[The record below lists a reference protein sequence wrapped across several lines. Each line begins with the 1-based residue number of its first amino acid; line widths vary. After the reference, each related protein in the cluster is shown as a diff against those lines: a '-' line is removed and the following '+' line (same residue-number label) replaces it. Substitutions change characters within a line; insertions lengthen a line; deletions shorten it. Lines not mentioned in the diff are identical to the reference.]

1 MLIKRLFRC
10 KYSKIL
16 HNVIILRFFYQKIYF
31 QERTNTRKKIFS
43 AQAFALST
51 IRVVPPGIEPETQG
65 QRFLAPRPLLHQQQ
79 KRVTQ
84 NCVTLLRGATRN
96 RTGDTRIFSP
106 LLYQLSYGTNFCKSA
121 TVALSSGA
129 TRNRTGDTRIF
140 SPLLYQ
146 LSYGTLLICECKSS
160 A

>member
-43 AQAFALST
+43 AQTFALST
-51 IRVVPPGIEPETQG
+51 KKESFRRTTLSVVPPGIKPGTQG

-84 NCVTLLRGATRN
+84 NCVTLLCGATRN

-121 TVALSSGA
+121 IVL
-129 TRNRTGDTRIF
+129 
-140 SPLLYQ
+140 
-146 LSYGTLLICECKSS
+146 
-160 A
+160 